1 MNGRKI
7 KEKISLRHFLT
18 RNILILIFAAIIIAA
33 VTLFAGNSLG
43 SALVKQP
50 DVSVVLNQSSIYEK
64 EDYKSVK
71 AGSSLGENG
80 YYQILDE
87 NANLLY
93 TSDKTK
99 ANSLTLESLDYV
111 PDAANGTIFTIEL
124 QKNEYGEDYY
134 FIHRIYTDS
143 NNNVETG
150 LAVIDINQN
159 ILYSNM
165 EINSSK
171 ISQNTINILLN
182 NSEDGLSQTVAQK
195 HRFETQ
201 SGKIR
206 YLILYTDSDTAIY
219 ITEYMRAIIIS
230 IVLFILCMAL
240 VVWMITKRTVNY
252 IVRPLSALEGAIK
265 NFSKGKWE
273 QIEECDGPEEF
284 SMVIHTFNDME
295 HQLSESEKERA
306 ELENQRQ
313 KMLGDISHDIKTP
326 VTVIRGYSSAIAD
339 HIVPQEEQE
348 KYLRII
354 SQKAALLSEL
364 VDSFSD
370 YSRLQHPDF
379 QMNFEKTDL
388 SEYLREYAAEKY
400 EELELQDYPM
410 DISIPENA
418 MEADIDRQQLKRVFE
433 NIIVNSVKHTPA
445 HTVISVSLQREG
457 ENAVISLGDNGPG
470 IPQALRKTIFEP
482 FVTGDDS
489 RTSGTGSGLGL
500 SIVKKIVEAHHGT
513 VELIDTKKGTVFHI
527 VLPLHQ
533 AAIDRAD

>member
-219 ITEYMRAIIIS
+219 ITEYMRANHHQYCFVYFMHGPRCLDDNKKNSKLYCTAAFCIGRS
-230 IVLFILCMAL
+230 DKELF
-240 VVWMITKRTVNY
+240 KRKMGTDRRMRWTRG
-252 IVRPLSALEGAIK
+252 I
-265 NFSKGKWE
+265 
-273 QIEECDGPEEF
+273 
-284 SMVIHTFNDME
+284 FNG
-295 HQLSESEKERA
+295 HSYVQ
-306 ELENQRQ
+306 
-313 KMLGDISHDIKTP
+313 
-326 VTVIRGYSSAIAD
+326 
-339 HIVPQEEQE
+339 
-348 KYLRII
+348 
-354 SQKAALLSEL
+354 
-364 VDSFSD
+364 
-370 YSRLQHPDF
+370 
-379 QMNFEKTDL
+379 
-388 SEYLREYAAEKY
+388 
-400 EELELQDYPM
+400 
-410 DISIPENA
+410 
-418 MEADIDRQQLKRVFE
+418 
-433 NIIVNSVKHTPA
+433 
-445 HTVISVSLQREG
+445 
-457 ENAVISLGDNGPG
+457 
-470 IPQALRKTIFEP
+470 
-482 FVTGDDS
+482 
-489 RTSGTGSGLGL
+489 
-500 SIVKKIVEAHHGT
+500 
-513 VELIDTKKGTVFHI
+513 
-527 VLPLHQ
+527 
-533 AAIDRAD
+533 